1 MAQTQLLTSALRP
14 CRKQKGSTG
23 EILLQLLEMRLDNT
37 VFRLGFAPTMAAARQ
52 LVNHGHITV
61 DGKEVNIA
69 SFSCKPGQQVRA
81 GVRLYWVLCATG
93 SAGRVL

>member
-81 GVRLYWVLCATG
+81 GMRLYWVLCATG
-93 SAGRVL
+93 SACRVL